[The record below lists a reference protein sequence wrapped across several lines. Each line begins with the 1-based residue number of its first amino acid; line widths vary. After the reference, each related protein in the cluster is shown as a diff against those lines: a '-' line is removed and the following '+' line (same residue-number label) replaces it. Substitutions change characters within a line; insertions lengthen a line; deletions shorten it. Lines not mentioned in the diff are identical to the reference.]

1 MVFVS
6 LCVRAAI
13 LWLGGVVCLFLSG
26 CAQWGGRVLENNHV
40 AFNEAVADSMDKQM
54 LLNVVRIS
62 KSDSTQ
68 WLMVS
73 SINVNTSVS
82 ANAGADVGSAAPN
95 TSGVAKSGNFGGS
108 FNYTPNITYIP
119 RQGEELANEMMS
131 PVPVE
136 SIEKMVSAGWPIS
149 WVIFLTCERF
159 QGISS
164 FDVTF
169 GTTMGLDDPKFGRLL
184 ELMDIL
190 QKKQLISLSLTPQG
204 ITWNDHPIPESEITL
219 DRIIQSEKDYTLY
232 RKRPDGAGYDLVSI
246 ASVPVFTVYAG
257 ATKFPEGKELCQML
271 ELPGGGDYRMVSVEN
286 APIEGKRLS
295 IRTRSLAALMR
306 LMSYGVD
313 AEAGASDPRP
323 DVDSPT
329 ELWKRMQQ
337 VDYSIYNAAHD
348 VRAVFRV
355 HRDTSMPE
363 NSTVAVS
370 YDGDWYSISEKDG
383 TSKAIFALVTDLY
396 NLQVKSDSSIAPVL
410 TIPVGR

>member
-1 MVFVS
+1 MN
-6 LCVRAAI
+6 LYVRTPI
-13 LWLGGVVCLFLSG
+13 LWLGGIVCLLLSG

-82 ANAGADVGSAAPN
+82 
-95 TSGVAKSGNFGGS
+95 TSVNGNVDAVTPPGLGVDGGGGVGGS

-119 RQGEELANEMMS
+119 RQGEELANELMS
-131 PVPVE
+131 PVPVD

-190 QKKQLISLSLTPQG
+190 QRKQLISLSLTPQG
-204 ITWNDHPIPESEITL
+204 ITWNDHPISDSEVTL
-219 DRIIQSEKDYTLY
+219 DRIIQSEKDHTLY

-246 ASVPVFTVYAG
+246 ASVPVFSLYQGVTD
-257 ATKFPEGKELCQML
+257 TPEGKELCQML
-271 ELPGGGDYRMVSVEN
+271 ELPGPGDYRLVSVEN
-286 APIEGKRLS
+286 APVEGKRVS

-306 LMSYGVD
+306 LMSHGVD
-313 AEAGASDPRP
+313 AEVEAADPSP
-323 DVDSPT
+323 DVNTPE
-329 ELWKRMQQ
+329 ELWKHMQH
-337 VDYSIYNAAHD
+337 VEYSTYDARHD
-348 VRAVFRV
+348 IRSVFRI
-355 HRDTSMPE
+355 HRNTSMSDE
-363 NSTVAVS
+363 ASVEVMC
-370 YDGDWYSISEKDG
+370 DGDWYSIREKDI

-396 NLQVKSDSSIAPVL
+396 NLQVKSENNIAPVL

>member
-1 MVFVS
+1 MNS
-6 LCVRAAI
+6 NLCTPI
-13 LWLGGVVCLFLSG
+13 LWLGGIVCLFLSG

-82 ANAGADVGSAAPN
+82 ANAGADVASATAPSTPGV
-95 TSGVAKSGNFGGS
+95 TSSGNFGGS

-119 RQGEELANEMMS
+119 RQGEELANELMS
-131 PVPVE
+131 PVPVD

-190 QKKQLISLSLTPQG
+190 QRKQLISLSLTPQG
-204 ITWNDHPIPESEITL
+204 ITWNDHPIPDSEVTL
-219 DRIIQSEKDYTLY
+219 DRIIQSEKDHTLY

-246 ASVPVFTVYAG
+246 ASVPVFTLYQGV
-257 ATKFPEGKELCQML
+257 TDTPEGKELCQML
-271 ELPGGGDYRMVSVEN
+271 ELPGPGDYRLVSVEN
-286 APIEGKRLS
+286 APVEGKRVS

-306 LMSYGVD
+306 LMSHGVD
-313 AEAGASDPRP
+313 AEVEAADPSP
-323 DVDSPT
+323 DVNTPE
-329 ELWKRMQQ
+329 ELWKHMQH
-337 VDYSIYNAAHD
+337 VEYSSYDARHD
-348 VRAVFRV
+348 IRSVFRI
-355 HRDTSMPE
+355 HRNTSMSDE
-363 NSTVAVS
+363 ASVEVMC
-370 YDGDWYSISEKDG
+370 DGDWYSIREKDI

-396 NLQVKSDSSIAPVL
+396 NLQVKSENNIAPVL

>member
-1 MVFVS
+1 MEAGFKARWAWV
-6 LCVRAAI
+6 
-13 LWLGGVVCLFLSG
+13 GGLLAVVLSG

-82 ANAGADVGSAAPN
+82 ATAGANIDSEAASVPGV
-95 TSGVAKSGNFGGS
+95 TSGGNFGGS

-119 RQGEELANEMMS
+119 RQGEELANELMS
-131 PVPVE
+131 PVPVD

-159 QGISS
+159 QGITS

-169 GTTMGLDDPKFGRLL
+169 GSSMGLDDPKFGRLL

-190 QKKQLISLSLTPQG
+190 QRKQLISLSLTPQG
-204 ITWNDHPIPESEITL
+204 ITWNDHPIPDSEVTL
-219 DRIIQSEKDYTLY
+219 DRIISSEKDQTLY
-232 RKRPDGAGYDLVSI
+232 RKRADGAGYDLVSI
-246 ASVPVFTVYAG
+246 ASVPVFTIYPG
-257 ATKFPEGKELCQML
+257 AEQNAEGRELCQML
-271 ELPGGGDYRMVSVEN
+271 ELPGPGDYRVVSVEN
-286 APIEGKRLS
+286 APVEGTRVS
-295 IRTRSLAALMR
+295 VRTRSLAALMR

-313 AEAGASDPRP
+313 AEVEAPNPSP
-323 DVDSPT
+323 DVDTPE
-329 ELWKRMQQ
+329 ELWRRMQH
-337 VDYSIYNAAHD
+337 VNYAEYDAAHD
-348 VRAVFRV
+348 IRAVFRI
-355 HRDTSMPE
+355 HRDTSMSDDASVE
-363 NSTVAVS
+363 VKC
-370 YDGDWYSISEKDG
+370 DGDWYSIREKDI
-383 TSKAIFALVTDLY
+383 TSKAVFALVTDLY
-396 NLQVKSDSSIAPVL
+396 NLQVNSENNIAPVL

>member
-1 MVFVS
+1 M
-6 LCVRAAI
+6 AAGFKAR
-13 LWLGGVVCLFLSG
+13 WAWVGGLLAVVLSG

-54 LLNVVRIS
+54 LLNVVRLS

-82 ANAGADVGSAAPN
+82 ANANANVDSAQPSVPGV
-95 TSGVAKSGNFGGS
+95 TSGGSVGGS

-119 RQGEELANEMMS
+119 RQGEELAREMMS
-131 PVPVE
+131 PVPVD

-149 WVIFLTCERF
+149 WVFFLTCERV
-159 QGISS
+159 QSVIS

-169 GTTMGLDDPKFGRLL
+169 GTTMGLDDAKFGRLL
-184 ELMDIL
+184 ELLDIL
-190 QKKQLISLSLTPQG
+190 QAKQFVSLSLTPQG
-204 ITWNDHPIPESEITL
+204 VTWNDKPIPETEVTL
-219 DRIIQSEKDYTLY
+219 DRLIESERESIFY
-232 RKRPDGAGYDLVSI
+232 RKRPDGAGFDLVSI
-246 ASVPVFTVYAG
+246 ASVPVFTIYPG
-257 ATKFPEGKELCQML
+257 AEKTAEGQELCQML
-271 ELPGGGDYRMVSVEN
+271 ELPGPGDYRLVSVEN
-286 APIEGKRLS
+286 APIEGKRVS

-313 AEAGASDPRP
+313 AEAGASDPHP
-323 DVDSPT
+323 DVDTPT

-337 VDYSIYNAAHD
+337 VDYSKYDATHD
-348 VRAVFRV
+348 VRAVFRI
-355 HRDTSMPE
+355 HRDTSMPDE
-363 NSTVAVS
+363 SSVQVAC
-370 YDGDWYSISEKDG
+370 DGDWYWISEKDI

-396 NLQVKSDSSIAPVL
+396 NLQVKSDHSIAPVL

>member
-1 MVFVS
+1 MNS
-6 LCVRAAI
+6 NLRTPI
-13 LWLGGVVCLFLSG
+13 LWLGGIVCLLLSG

-82 ANAGADVGSAAPN
+82 ATAGANINSEAASVPGV
-95 TSGVAKSGNFGGS
+95 TSGGNVGGS

-119 RQGEELANEMMS
+119 RQGEELANELMS
-131 PVPVE
+131 PVPVD

-190 QKKQLISLSLTPQG
+190 QRKQLISLSLTPQG
-204 ITWNDHPIPESEITL
+204 ITWNDHPISDSEVTL
-219 DRIIQSEKDYTLY
+219 DRIIQSEKDHTLY

-246 ASVPVFTVYAG
+246 ASVPVFTLYQGV
-257 ATKFPEGKELCQML
+257 TDTPEGKELCQML
-271 ELPGGGDYRMVSVEN
+271 ELPGPGDYRLVSVEN
-286 APIEGKRLS
+286 APVEGKRVS

-306 LMSYGVD
+306 LMSHGVD
-313 AEAGASDPRP
+313 AEVEAADPSP
-323 DVDSPT
+323 DVNTPE
-329 ELWKRMQQ
+329 ELWKHMQR
-337 VDYSIYNAAHD
+337 VEYSSYDARHD
-348 VRAVFRV
+348 IRSVFRI
-355 HRDTSMPE
+355 HRNTSMSDE
-363 NSTVAVS
+363 ASVEVMC
-370 YDGDWYSISEKDG
+370 DGDWYSIREKDI

-396 NLQVKSDSSIAPVL
+396 NLQVKSENNIAPVL